1 MSQLNARK
9 KTIEEME
16 NNYEGYNGA
25 VRFVMKSGLRGIE
38 GSGGRT
44 HGSLRGFEVAIETA
58 MGASMQNI
66 ICQKDS
72 DVLQS
77 SFIKAP

>member
-38 GSGGRT
+38 GVAAE
-44 HGSLRGFEVAIETA
+44 LMEVPRGFEVA
-58 MGASMQNI
+58 
-66 ICQKDS
+66 
-72 DVLQS
+72 
-77 SFIKAP
+77 

>member
-25 VRFVMKSGLRGIE
+25 VRFVMKK
-38 GSGGRT
+38 RT
-44 HGSLRGFEVAIETA
+44 QRYRRKVAAELMEVSE
-58 MGASMQNI
+58 
-66 ICQKDS
+66 
-72 DVLQS
+72 VL
-77 SFIKAP
+77 KWP